1 MTPSAN
7 FHRADAKARAV
18 SATGPSRLAIALVAI
33 VPMLGG
39 CAVVSAAAS
48 VAGAAV
54 SVTAT
59 VVTTGVKVVGAVVE
73 KTVDVVAGDEPAP
86 AAATAAASA
95 PVASALSES
104 R

>member
-1 MTPSAN
+1 MNPPVKI
-7 FHRADAKARAV
+7 HWADAQARAV
-18 SATGPSRLAIALVAI
+18 SATRRGRLAIALAAVSA
-33 VPMLGG
+33 LGG

-59 VVTTGVKVVGAVVE
+59 VVTTGAKVVGAVVE